1 VPHHC
6 SANPF
11 QNILPK
17 MALQDHNLMNLL
29 LAYSASHRARLLHQ
43 SEPAMRI
50 ALWVKD
56 IFPNLR
62 RALDD
67 PTQVVSNS
75 NLATA
80 IMLTSLEIISPKVF
94 GVDVPWQ
101 KHLDTARQILV
112 WRGKYMQRDGSPVS
126 NFLLRWFTY
135 IDILGSLIGGRAQ
148 LCSST
153 ERPLLPRDYTEDKI
167 CTGDYDFS
175 EDSDYQID
183 CLLGFTSR
191 CVSILAKI
199 AKLATICD
207 RERIEVNGYIRPKWA
222 PSKDVRT
229 EAEKLRIDL
238 EAARTTNQ
246 VRSCPHLHS
255 AGEAAYQWDTREMA
269 ATNEA
274 YHWAGLI
281 HLDRRILGKASTH
294 HDVQNAVREISGTLD
309 KVRKG
314 STAEMCLLFP
324 MFTAGCDA
332 QDEGQ
337 KGLIMDRLKGIEE
350 LGMSHVS

>member
-1 VPHHC
+1 
-6 SANPF
+6 
-11 QNILPK
+11 
-17 MALQDHNLMNLL
+17 
-29 LAYSASHRARLLHQ
+29 LLHQ
-43 SEPAMRI
+43 PEPATRI

-62 RALDD
+62 RALND
-67 PTQVVSNS
+67 PTKIVSNS

-80 IMLTSLEIISPKVF
+80 IMLTSLEIISPKAF
-94 GVDVPWQ
+94 GIDVPWQ
-101 KHLDTARQILV
+101 QHLNTARQILV
-112 WRGKYMQRDGSPVS
+112 WRSKYMQRDHSAVS
-126 NFLLRWFTY
+126 DFLLRWFAY
-135 IDILGSLIGGRAQ
+135 IDVLGSLIGGRAQ
-148 LCSST
+148 FSSSA
-153 ERPLLPRDYTEDKI
+153 ERPLLRSNHADSKW
-167 CTGDYDFS
+167 TGDCDFNG
-175 EDSDYQID
+175 DGDYQID

-207 RERIEVNGYIRPKWA
+207 RDRIEVSGDIRPEWV
-222 PSKDVRT
+222 PSEEIRAQ
-229 EAEKLRIDL
+229 AEKLRIDL
-238 EAARTTNQ
+238 EAARTNNQ

-255 AGEAAYQWDTREMA
+255 AGEAAYQWDTQEMA

-294 HDVQNAVREISGTLD
+294 HDVQNAVREISGTLY

-314 STAEMCLLFP
+314 STAEVCLLFP

-332 QDEGQ
+332 KDERQ
-337 KGLIMDRLKGIEE
+337 KALIIDRLKGIEE
-350 LGMSHVS
+350 FGMSHVSQVLF